1 MSEQTTSPVSS
12 PISVDWLAEHLDDPG
27 LVVLDATTHLPI
39 PKEGPYVPESGR
51 ATFDAE
57 HIPGAHFAELL
68 TDFADTEAPGPWT
81 VPSSEVFAAAAG
93 ALGIGPGVTVVIYDQ
108 HSGFWA
114 TRLWWHLR
122 LEGFDDVA
130 VLDGGLTAWKAA
142 GHPVTDRPS
151 PAPRPAEFVARRRP
165 ELLRSTEQVRD
176 AIDDERTVLV
186 NVLDPATYRGVTSTY
201 RRRGHV
207 PSSINVPVSEIT
219 GPDGR
224 LRPVEELRAF
234 FDSHG
239 LLDPAITPVTYCG
252 GGIAA
257 TGTAHALALAGR
269 DDVAV
274 YDGSMTAWA
283 ADDDLPLVTGPA
295 PR

>member
-165 ELLRSTEQVRD
+165 ELLQVKHVLEKLCGGRHFEQVHGNSSRFASTQAVHPFAIRPDFHIVSVLGVGD
-176 AIDDERTVLV
+176 ANPL
-186 NVLDPATYRGVTSTY
+186 LCH
-201 RRRGHV
+201 RR
-207 PSSINVPVSEIT
+207 PIP
-219 GPDGR
+219 
-224 LRPVEELRAF
+224 
-234 FDSHG
+234 
-239 LLDPAITPVTYCG
+239 
-252 GGIAA
+252 
-257 TGTAHALALAGR
+257 
-269 DDVAV
+269 
-274 YDGSMTAWA
+274 
-283 ADDDLPLVTGPA
+283 
-295 PR
+295 